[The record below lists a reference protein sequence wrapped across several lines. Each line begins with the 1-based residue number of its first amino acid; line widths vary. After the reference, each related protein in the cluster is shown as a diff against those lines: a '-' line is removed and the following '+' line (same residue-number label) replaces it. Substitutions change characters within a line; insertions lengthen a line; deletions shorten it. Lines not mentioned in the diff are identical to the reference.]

1 VPDTGEP
8 LSATDVRRRS
18 GGAPSAA
25 IVKRKVNLELQ
36 EACSV
41 ASRPDT
47 GEMRRW
53 IEAAIDASNLSDERA
68 CDVVVRIV
76 DEGESRDLN
85 CRYRNRDRATN
96 VLAFPAEESAV
107 PGLPPTR
114 RKQLGDLAICG
125 PVVEREALEQ
135 GKPAAG
141 HWGHLLVH
149 GTLHL
154 LGYDHDTEDEAAEM
168 ERLEA
173 RIMADHGFDDPY
185 V

>member
-1 VPDTGEP
+1 MVPYRA
-8 LSATDVRRRS
+8 L
-18 GGAPSAA
+18 SAA

-36 EACSV
+36 QACSV
-41 ASRPDT
+41 ASLPDT
-47 GEMRRW
+47 GEIRRW
-53 IEAAIDASNLSDERA
+53 IEVAINATNDKDERA
-68 CDVVVRIV
+68 CNVVVRIV
-76 DEGESRDLN
+76 DEGESRNLN
-85 CRYRNRDRATN
+85 YRYRMRDRATN
-96 VLAFPAEESAV
+96 VLAFPAEEGAI

-114 RKQLGDLAICG
+114 QRTLGDLAICG

-154 LGYDHDTEDEAAEM
+154 LGYDHKTEVEAAEM

-173 RIMADHGFDDPY
+173 RIMADQGFDDPY
-185 V
+185 A

>member
-1 VPDTGEP
+1 
-8 LSATDVRRRS
+8 
-18 GGAPSAA
+18 
-25 IVKRKVNLELQ
+25 VKRKVNLELQ

-41 ASRPDT
+41 ASLPDT
-47 GEMRRW
+47 AEMRRW
-53 IEAAIDASNLSDERA
+53 IEAAIDAANDDDGRA

-76 DEGESRDLN
+76 DEGESRQLN
-85 CRYRNRDRATN
+85 YRYRNRDWATN
-96 VLAFPAEESAV
+96 VLAFPADESAV

-114 RKQLGDLAICG
+114 RRQLGDLAICG
-125 PVVEREALEQ
+125 PVVECEALEQ

-141 HWGHLLVH
+141 HWGHLLIH

-173 RIMADHGFDDPY
+173 RIMADHGFGDPY
-185 V
+185 L